1 MRSFIGCPIKTV
13 IYIKMS
19 KRLLEERYRT
29 GERILLLS
37 MITTD
42 ANIDLYEWLIP
53 LIKNVHVSG
62 PIVSS

>member
-1 MRSFIGCPIKTV
+1 LRSFIRCPIKTV